1 VEARTVRVV
10 WLTDIH
16 LNFLEP
22 KGRRVFYNS
31 VVEQEPDAVLVGGDI
46 GEGPKLS
53 AYLLEME
60 KSFAVPIYFV
70 LGNHDFYG
78 GSIARVRGEIARLC
92 EGSQLLHYLPKT
104 GAVGLGEATGLLGHD
119 SWADG
124 RFGDYEG
131 SNMILNDYF
140 LIRDFAL
147 ADKTGRLRT
156 MQRLAHSA
164 AAFFSRE
171 VPKAF
176 RRFDRLFVL
185 THAPPFREA
194 CWYQGRISNGSALPH
209 FACRTVGEVL
219 LGAMRS
225 RPDRRMTV
233 LCGHTHGGGKV
244 DILPNLTV
252 LTGPATYGEP
262 EVQRVFEVS

>member
-1 VEARTVRVV
+1 MRLA

-22 KGRRVFYNS
+22 MARRAFYAAVRKEGPN
-31 VVEQEPDAVLVGGDI
+31 AVLVGGDI
-46 GEGPKLS
+46 GEGPSLL
-53 AYLLEME
+53 AYLREME
-60 KSFAVPIYFV
+60 RSFGVPIYFV

-78 GSIARVRGEIARLC
+78 GSIAQVRAEVTRLC
-92 EGSQLLHYLPKT
+92 EGSQLLHYLPKA
-104 GAVGLGEATGLLGHD
+104 GAVAVGEATGLLGHD

-140 LIRDFAL
+140 LIRDLAL
-147 ADKTGRLRT
+147 ADKVARLRK
-156 MQRLAHSA
+156 MQRFAHSA

-171 VPKAF
+171 LPRAL
-176 RRFDRLFVL
+176 RRFDRVIVL
-185 THAPPFREA
+185 THVPPFREA
-194 CWYQGRISNGSALPH
+194 CWYQGRISNDSSLPH
-209 FACRTVGEVL
+209 FACKTVGDVL

-225 RPDRRMTV
+225 HPDRRMTV
-233 LCGHTHGGGKV
+233 LCGHTHGGGRA

-252 LTGPATYGEP
+252 LTGAATYGEP
-262 EVQRVFEVS
+262 EIQKVIEVT

>member
-1 VEARTVRVV
+1 MKVV

-16 LNFLEP
+16 LDFLDPSERRAFYRAVAAEEP
-22 KGRRVFYNS
+22 S
-31 VVEQEPDAVLVGGDI
+31 AVLVGGDI
-46 GEGPKLS
+46 AEGPKLVRC
-53 AYLLEME
+53 LLEME
-60 KSFAVPIYFV
+60 RSFGVPIYFV

-78 GSIARVRGEIARLC
+78 GSIAQVRSDVVRLC

-104 GAVGLGEATGLLGHD
+104 GAVALGEATGLLGHD

-124 RFGDYEG
+124 RYGDYEG

-147 ADKTGRLRT
+147 ADKAERLRK
-156 MQRLAHSA
+156 MQRLAHGA

-171 VPKAF
+171 VPRAF

-185 THAPPFREA
+185 THAPPFKEA
-194 CWYQGRISNGSALPH
+194 CWYQGRLSNDSALPH
-209 FACRTVGEVL
+209 FASRTVGEVL

-225 RPDRRMTV
+225 RRDRRMTV
-233 LCGHTHGGGKV
+233 LCGHTHGGGKAE
-244 DILPNLTV
+244 ILPNLTV
-252 LTGPATYGEP
+252 LTGSATYGRP
-262 EVQRVFEVS
+262 EIQRVFEVT

>member
-1 VEARTVRVV
+1 MRFA

-22 KGRRVFYNS
+22 MARRAFYAS
-31 VVEQEPDAVLVGGDI
+31 VREETPDAVLVGGDI

-60 KSFAVPIYFV
+60 RAFGVPIYFV

-78 GSIARVRGEIARLC
+78 GSIARVRSEVTNLC
-92 EGSQLLHYLPKT
+92 ESSRLLHYLPKA
-104 GAVGLGEATGLLGHD
+104 GCVALGEATGLLGHD

-124 RFGDYEG
+124 RFGDYVG

-140 LIRDFAL
+140 LIRDLAL
-147 ADKTGRLRT
+147 ADKAERLRI

-171 VPKAF
+171 IPRAF
-176 RRFDRLFVL
+176 RRFDRLVVL
-185 THAPPFREA
+185 THVPPFREA
-194 CWYQGRISNGSALPH
+194 CWYQGRISNDSALPH
-209 FACRTVGEVL
+209 FACRAVGEVL

-233 LCGHTHGGGKV
+233 LCGHTHGGGKA
-244 DILPNLTV
+244 DFLPNLTV
-252 LTGPATYGEP
+252 LTGAAAYGEP
-262 EVQRVFEVS
+262 KIQRVFEVS

>member
-1 VEARTVRVV
+1 MRLA

-22 KGRRVFYNS
+22 MARRAFYAR
-31 VVEQEPDAVLVGGDI
+31 VLAQGPDAVLVGGDI
-46 GEGPKLS
+46 GEGPRLS

-60 KSFAVPIYFV
+60 RAVGLPIYFV

-78 GSIARVRGEIARLC
+78 GSIAQVRAEVARLC
-92 EGSQLLHYLPKT
+92 ESSQFLHYMPKT
-104 GAVGLGEATGLLGHD
+104 GVVAVGEATGLLGHD

-140 LIRDFAL
+140 LIRDLAL
-147 ADKTGRLRT
+147 ADKAERLRK
-156 MQRLAHSA
+156 MQRLARLA

-171 VPKAF
+171 LPGAL
-176 RRFDRLFVL
+176 RRFERIIVL
-185 THAPPFREA
+185 THVPPFREA
-194 CWYQGRISNGSALPH
+194 CWYQGHISNDSALPH
-209 FACRTVGEVL
+209 FACKAVGEVL

-233 LCGHTHGGGKV
+233 LCGHTHGGGRA

-252 LTGPATYGEP
+252 LTGAATYGEP
-262 EVQRVFEVS
+262 EIQRIFEFT